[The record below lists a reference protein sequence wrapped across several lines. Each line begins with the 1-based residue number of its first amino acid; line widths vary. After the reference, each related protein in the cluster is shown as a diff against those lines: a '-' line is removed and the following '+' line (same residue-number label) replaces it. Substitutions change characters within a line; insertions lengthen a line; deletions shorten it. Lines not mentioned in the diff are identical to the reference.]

1 MLLFY
6 FSPLLLTSSPSIQCL
21 KPSVLGLPIISLH
34 FSLLLSHA
42 CGLKRSV
49 WAFPTNQIPS
59 PLQLA
64 FQGLSYLPPVPRLR
78 PYKVIG
84 GIFKNRKQLVSVS
97 CLLHCK
103 NLTLPS
109 PTRPSVS
116 LPVYSAI
123 TLYDSTL
130 NLHTSTT
137 GFLSVSLQC

>member
-1 MLLFY
+1 MSQTLSLGVTRY
-6 FSPLLLTSSPSIQCL
+6 FPPFLSPPLPCL
-21 KPSVLGLPIISLH
+21 WAQKI
-34 FSLLLSHA
+34 
-42 CGLKRSV
+42 CGLFPQTRSPILCNWPFRV
-49 WAFPTNQIPS
+49 FLIYHLS
-59 PLQLA
+59 PD
-64 FQGLSYLPPVPRLR
+64 SVM
-78 PYKVIG
+78 PYEVIG
-84 GIFKNRKQLVSVS
+84 GIFKNRKQKKKNRKQLVSVS